1 MERYAFKWFIC
12 RQCGHMQGRP
22 ARFARQGL
30 CVRCQPSDEPEP
42 TPQAAD
48 GRAFEPE
55 PDAEAA
61 AEPDPADVERDRVAR
76 WLLGQAGVL

>member
-1 MERYAFKWFIC
+1 MERYSFKWFIC

-42 TPQAAD
+42 
-48 GRAFEPE
+48 E
-55 PDAEAA
+55 AEAA
-61 AEPDPADVERDRVAR
+61 AEPDPAHVERDRVAR